1 MFDAA
6 FWYGSQL
13 HAPPVLST
21 AHAPSAIGLLPPSRS
36 AHGGAA
42 GGGAG
47 GSEGGEGGGGEGG
60 GGAGGGGVG
69 GGCGGS
75 YLTHAQSLYPAL

>member
-1 MFDAA
+1 MLDAP
-6 FWYGSQL
+6 FWSGSQL
-13 HAPPVLST
+13 HAPPPLSA
-21 AHAPSAIGLLPPSRS
+21 AHAPTANGCSPPSRS

-47 GSEGGEGGGGEGG
+47 GGEGGEGGGGEGG
-60 GGAGGGGVG
+60 GGEGGGGVG

-75 YLTHAQSLYPAL
+75 NFEQAHKR